1 MVKPRLLT
9 PGPTPIPERVQQAMA
24 RPIVYHRGAEIAAL
38 VKEVNEG
45 LRRVF
50 PTEGDILLFAA
61 SGTGAMEAAVVNL
74 MRRGDRALVIRA
86 GKFGERWG
94 EVCQAFGVEV
104 VPLDL
109 PWGSSV
115 DPGRVADRL
124 EADPTIRAAF
134 ATQSETSTGGLHDV
148 EGIGGAMRGSQA
160 LLIVDAVSSIG
171 AHPLPPE
178 AWGVDCVI
186 TASQKGLMTPPG
198 VGIVTLGRRA
208 WEAVERSDLPK
219 HYWSFRMTK
228 GALEKGG
235 STPAT
240 PATTLL
246 MGLREALAMIHEEGV
261 ENVWGRHARHASAV
275 RAGAEAVGLKV
286 FPQRPSN
293 ALTALL
299 LPDGVDAR
307 DLAGRMK
314 SRYGIVVGEG
324 LDRLAGRLIR
334 LSNLGYVDDLDV
346 VATVSALEMT
356 LKDMGWA
363 SRPGAGAEAA
373 ERVLTEMKQGQAGY
387 TG

>member
-1 MVKPRLLT
+1 MIKSRLLT

-24 RPIVYHRGAEIAAL
+24 RPIVYHRGAEIAGL

-61 SGTGAMEAAVVNL
+61 SGTGVMEAAVVNL

-94 EVCQAFGVEV
+94 EVCAAFGVEV
-104 VPLDL
+104 AGLDL
-109 PWGSSV
+109 PWGACV
-115 DPGRVADRL
+115 DPGQVADRL
-124 EADPTIRAAF
+124 KADPAIRAVF
-134 ATQSETSTGGLHDV
+134 ATQSETSTGGLHDI
-148 EGIGGAMRGSQA
+148 EGIGRAMRGSEA
-160 LLIVDAVSSIG
+160 LLIVDGVSSLG

-178 AWGVDCVI
+178 AWGVDCAI

-198 VGIVTLGRRA
+198 IGVATLGRRA

-228 GALEKGG
+228 ASLEKRG

-246 MGLREALAMIHEEGV
+246 MGLREALTMIHEEGI
-261 ENVWGRHARHASAV
+261 EQVWLRHARHAGAF
-275 RAGAEAVGLKV
+275 RAGAEAIGLKL
-286 FPQRPSN
+286 FPERPSN
-293 ALTALL
+293 ALTAVL
-299 LPDGVDAR
+299 LPDGLDAR
-307 DLAGRMK
+307 DVAGRMK

-346 VATVSALEMT
+346 VATVAALEMT
-356 LKDMGWA
+356 LKDAGW
-363 SRPGAGAEAA
+363 SLKPGAGAEAA
-373 ERVLTEMKQGQAGY
+373 ERVLTG
-387 TG
+387 

>member
-1 MVKPRLLT
+1 MIKSRLLT

-61 SGTGAMEAAVVNL
+61 SGTGVMEAAVVNL

-94 EVCQAFGVEV
+94 DVCAAFGVEV
-104 VPLDL
+104 AGLDL
-109 PWGSSV
+109 PWGASV
-115 DPGRVADRL
+115 DPGQVAGRL
-124 EADPTIRAAF
+124 RADPTIRAVF
-134 ATQSETSTGGLHDV
+134 ATQSETSTGGLHDI
-148 EGIGGAMRGSQA
+148 EGIGRAMRGSEA
-160 LLIVDAVSSIG
+160 LLVVDAVSSTG

-198 VGIVTLGRRA
+198 IGVVTLGRRA
-208 WEAVERSDLPK
+208 WEATERSDLPK

-228 GALEKGG
+228 AALEKGG

-246 MGLREALAMIHEEGV
+246 MGLREALAMIHEEGI
-261 ENVWGRHARHASAV
+261 EEVWRRHARHAEAF
-275 RAGAEAVGLKV
+275 RAATGAIGLEV
-286 FPQRPSN
+286 FPECPSN
-293 ALTALL
+293 ALTGVL
-299 LPDGVDAR
+299 LPDSLDAR

-334 LSNLGYVDDLDV
+334 LSNLGYMDDLDV
-346 VATVSALEMT
+346 IATLSAFEMV
-356 LKDMGWA
+356 LREMGWA
-363 SRPGAGAEAA
+363 SALGAGVSTA
-373 ERVLTEMKQGQAGY
+373 ERVLTEMKQG
-387 TG
+387 